1 MRIIL
6 PPPKIGGP
14 VTGHSVS
21 PLPLVRA
28 YPSAGGSSSGGRPA
42 GRRRQRRIAG
52 EIGPDLLDSTCVR
65 VAHAK
70 WSRELVL

>member
-1 MRIIL
+1 
-6 PPPKIGGP
+6 
-14 VTGHSVS
+14 
-21 PLPLVRA
+21 VRA